1 MISNRRSYAPRMQTA
16 IKFICLLL
24 FANPWFGRCLPAAE
38 VRHVVLVSIDGLAA
52 RYLDDPRAEMPTIR
66 GLREHGASAAGMLTS
81 FPSVT
86 WPSHTSLITG
96 TRPRTHGVLAN
107 TVFDRRTR
115 QPVIYIGDPQLTE
128 PDAVHVPTLY
138 DAAHAA
144 GLKTAAIAWPC
155 TNGTRS
161 LDWTVPDA
169 ATSELHERYTT
180 PGLVRELSSAG
191 IDISQFGKWG
201 WKKEYVLRRDHLYP
215 EIANFLL
222 EKKQANLVLVHIIT
236 VDGVQHLFGPDT
248 FPARQ
253 AVAFADG
260 CVKTIWQCLQKPEF
274 AGNST
279 LVIVSDHGFAG
290 YDKFIR
296 PNVVLKRLG
305 LVDADAGGNVN
316 GRSAWS
322 VSTGGSA
329 FVYLFD
335 DKAVARTAQIIAALG
350 KVNGV
355 EHVLQ
360 AAELVSLGLPN
371 PADNWQMP
379 QLVLTTRPGFSFND
393 SVLGEPIG
401 DAGGHKGCHGHLPQ
415 PSFMHATF
423 VAAGAGIKPGVR
435 FKVIENID
443 VAPTIARLLH
453 LELPTAE
460 GRVLSEILTDG
471 K

>member
-1 MISNRRSYAPRMQTA
+1 MQTA
-16 IKFICLLL
+16 IKILCIVFLAGL
-24 FANPWFGRCLPAAE
+24 AWFDGFLAAAE

-52 RYLDDPRAEMPTIR
+52 RYLDDPRADMPTIR
-66 GLREHGASAAGMLTS
+66 GLREHGASAAGMITS

-107 TVFDRRTR
+107 AVFDRLTR
-115 QPVIYIGDPQLTE
+115 QQIVYIGDQQLTE
-128 PDAVHVPTLY
+128 PEAVHVPTLY

-155 TNGTRS
+155 TNGSRF

-169 ATSELHERYTT
+169 ATTELHERYTT
-180 PGLVRELSSAG
+180 PGLVHELSTAG
-191 IDISQFGKWG
+191 IDISQFGRWG
-201 WKKEYVLRRDHLYP
+201 WQKQYVPRRDRLYP
-215 EIANFLL
+215 QIATYLL
-222 EKKQANLVLVHIIT
+222 DKKQANLVLVHIIT

-253 AVAFADG
+253 AVAFADQ

-274 AGNST
+274 VGNAT
-279 LVIVSDHGFAG
+279 LFVVSDHGFAG
-290 YDKFIR
+290 YDKFIH
-296 PNVVLKRLG
+296 PNVVLRKLG
-305 LVDADAGGNVN
+305 LIDADAGGNVKS
-316 GRSAWS
+316 RSAWS

-329 FVYLFD
+329 FVYLFGH
-335 DKAVARTAQIIAALG
+335 KAIAQTAAVVAALG
-350 KVNGV
+350 KLGGV
-355 EHVLQ
+355 ERVLQ
-360 AAELVSLGLPN
+360 GPELIKLGLPS
-371 PADNWQMP
+371 PADNLQMP
-379 QLVLTTRPGFSFND
+379 QLILTTSPGFSFHD
-393 SVLGEPIG
+393 AVAGDAIT

-423 VAAGAGIKPGVR
+423 VAAGAGIKPGAR
-435 FKVIENID
+435 LKIIQNID

-453 LELPTAE
+453 VKLPTAE

-471 K
+471 Q